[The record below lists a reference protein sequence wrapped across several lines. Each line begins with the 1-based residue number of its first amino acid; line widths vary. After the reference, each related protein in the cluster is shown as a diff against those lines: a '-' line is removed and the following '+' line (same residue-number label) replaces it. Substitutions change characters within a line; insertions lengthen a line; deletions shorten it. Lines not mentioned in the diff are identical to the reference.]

1 MINCEVRKMGEEM
14 TASVTRNGPALGFEL
29 IAKCSTTK
37 ARVSRIHL
45 PHQVGACRLQEK
57 QLSRYVSGSLNT

>member
-45 PHQVGACRLQEK
+45 PHQVGAW
-57 QLSRYVSGSLNT
+57 